1 MLKPRR
7 CLNPGIYG
15 SSSKPEAK
23 SQDKIGWRWLWKEG
37 MISTQIV
44 SIYADHASQ
53 LLWLLEVSHGQWIYQ
68 DIQVHDEA
76 CGGTLVCTQENE

>member
-1 MLKPRR
+1 
-7 CLNPGIYG
+7 
-15 SSSKPEAK
+15 
-23 SQDKIGWRWLWKEG
+23 